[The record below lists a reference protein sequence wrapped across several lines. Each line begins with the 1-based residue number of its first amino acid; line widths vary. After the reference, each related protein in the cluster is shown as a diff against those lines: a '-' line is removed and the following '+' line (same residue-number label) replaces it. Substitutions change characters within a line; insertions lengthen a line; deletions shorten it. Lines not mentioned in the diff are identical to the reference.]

1 MMTLEVAINGV
12 EAFMTEQAKGIAK
25 ASTDLGTVPHY
36 SAKKHSGAAG
46 KYLAKVVGE
55 GLVLDAM
62 AATLLFHSLAN
73 HSAWRQKFTKAKI
86 FPEVVKE
93 ASAEGTDGKTKLSK
107 AERMRIEFMKECGIA
122 EEATPETDDGDEGDV
137 EGGQE

>member
-1 MMTLEVAINGV
+1 MKTLEEAINGV
-12 EAFMTEQAKGIAK
+12 ELAMTESAKAIAK
-25 ASTDLGTVPHY
+25 ASTDAGLVPHY

-46 KYLAKVVGE
+46 KYLAQCVSE

-62 AATLLFHSLAN
+62 TATLLFHSLAN

-93 ASAEGTDGKTKLSK
+93 AASAEGGEAKPKVSKLDKLMASFT
-107 AERMRIEFMKECGIA
+107 E
-122 EEATPETDDGDEGDV
+122 
-137 EGGQE
+137 

>member
-1 MMTLEVAINGV
+1 MKTLEEAINGV
-12 EAFMTEQAKGIAK
+12 EAFMTVQAKAIAK
-25 ASTDLGTVPHY
+25 ASEEMGTVPHY

-46 KYLAKVVGE
+46 RYLAQVVAE

-93 ASAEGTDGKTKLSK
+93 AAAEGTDAKPKVSKLDKLMASFT
-107 AERMRIEFMKECGIA
+107 E
-122 EEATPETDDGDEGDV
+122 
-137 EGGQE
+137 